1 MKDIPFKCEH
11 CGFEMS
17 YTNDQSKPPEEPS
30 EHQHK
35 EPVFGPSE
43 HNPPYPKP
51 MFSKSKEP
59 SGEGSNLMI
68 GEMAADYVDEIVG
81 TSSYDYAPGWH
92 FGKGLR
98 KGLSTPPP
106 APTEEIT
113 EMIEYAKHTHVNKNT
128 VGQNP
133 YGADDQCV
141 KCGYDLRHPI
151 HKPL

>member
-1 MKDIPFKCEH
+1 MKAGELLNEKDPNL
-11 CGFEMS
+11 
-17 YTNDQSKPPEEPS
+17 NDGRVRLSRAQVVLLMEEYAQSKPPEEPS

-106 APTEEIT
+106 APTEEEIKDAVVYV
-113 EMIEYAKHTHVNKNT
+113 E
-128 VGQNP
+128 QNP
-133 YGADDQCV
+133 EATARLTAKAIV
-141 KCGYDLRHPI
+141 ALNK
-151 HKPL
+151 